1 MSKKSAKIA
10 ATYFITIFASLG
22 IIGGVSWVMLGPYL
36 KGDTAPA
43 TAPPMQTSVPSA
55 VQHTEYVPTI
65 DDAQTVMAVY
75 DAGNKS
81 SSVTFVLFR
90 SCPERSKLY
99 VIPLRSDMVTREG
112 NATIYDM
119 YLSGGIQYVCRAV
132 EGVIGYPVNKYV
144 KLTDSSFG
152 TFYDLCGSVT
162 FDIPYNMIYES
173 ENAADNTIIKA
184 GEQILDARTL
194 RKVLIYPNYNGGEE
208 YRIGVAGELI
218 CMMMNNGARGTFA
231 TSLETVYNDLAN
243 SDAEMD
249 ISTLWICSLPSST
262 P

>member
-1 MSKKSAKIA
+1 
-10 ATYFITIFASLG
+10 
-22 IIGGVSWVMLGPYL
+22 MLSDL
-36 KGDTAPA
+36 
-43 TAPPMQTSVPSA
+43 
-55 VQHTEYVPTI
+55 
-65 DDAQTVMAVY
+65 
-75 DAGNKS
+75 
-81 SSVTFVLFR
+81 
-90 SCPERSKLY
+90 
-99 VIPLRSDMVTREG
+99 SDMVTREG

-218 CMMMNNGARGTFA
+218 CMMMNNGDRKSTRLNSSHIA
-231 TSLETVYNDLAN
+231 TSR
-243 SDAEMD
+243 M
-249 ISTLWICSLPSST
+249 PSSA
-262 P
+262 